1 MTKDAKTTCN
11 FCARD
16 ETQVKRMFKGEN
28 GDAICNEC
36 VEGCVEHG
44 AELDGQSTPAKT
56 ASAPAPAPAPVRKLE
71 GSEAISAAFNAVA
84 GIVTPREINEHLN
97 DYVIGQKKA
106 KRVMSVAVHN
116 HYKRLAHDEYMDD
129 IGLQK
134 SNMLI
139 IGPTGTG
146 KTQIA
151 QALARKIDVP
161 FVIVDANSLTASG
174 YVGDDV
180 ETILSRLIEAAD
192 GDIELAQRGIIYID
206 EIDKIAMKGEN
217 MSVTLDVS
225 GEAVQN
231 SLLKIMEGTMSAV
244 PVKGGGRKHPDAA
257 THMVDTSKILFI
269 GGGAFVGLD
278 KIIERRLEQTSIG
291 FGARVTTGDERGT
304 GDLFKHVTVVDLM
317 KFGMKP
323 ELLGRMPVLTTL
335 EDMDVPTLI
344 RIMQDPKDALVSQ
357 FHRLFDLEAVEL
369 VFTDGALERIAE
381 DALKA
386 KTGARG
392 LRAMVEAI
400 LLDDMFDLPEMEDIA
415 RIVVDV
421 DAQGVVRTERISSE
435 LRQAA

>member
-1 MTKDAKTTCN
+1 MTKDAKTNCN
-11 FCARD
+11 FCGRD

-44 AELDGQSTPAKT
+44 AELDGQSTPAAT
-56 ASAPAPAPAPVRKLE
+56 ASAPEPVRKLE
-71 GSEAISAAFNAVA
+71 GREAISAALDAVA
-84 GIVTPREINEHLN
+84 GIVTPREINEHLD
-97 DYVIGQKKA
+97 DYVIGQNKA

-151 QALARKIDVP
+151 QTLARKINVP

-192 GDIELAQRGIIYID
+192 GDVELAQRGIIYID

-231 SLLKIMEGTMSAV
+231 ALLKIMEGTISAV

-291 FGARVTTGDERGT
+291 FGARVSTGDERGT
-304 GDLFKHVTVVDLM
+304 GDLFKHVTVVDLI

-335 EDMDVPTLI
+335 EDMDVPTLV
-344 RIMQDPKDALVSQ
+344 RIMKDPKDALVSQ
-357 FHRLFDLEAVEL
+357 FHRLFDLETVEL
-369 VFTDGALERIAE
+369 VFTDEALHRIAE

-400 LLDDMFDLPEMEDIA
+400 LLDDMFDLPELEDIE
-415 RIVVDV
+415 RIIVDV
-421 DAQGVVRTERISSE
+421 DAEGVVVTQRIARAF
-435 LRQAA
+435 RQAA